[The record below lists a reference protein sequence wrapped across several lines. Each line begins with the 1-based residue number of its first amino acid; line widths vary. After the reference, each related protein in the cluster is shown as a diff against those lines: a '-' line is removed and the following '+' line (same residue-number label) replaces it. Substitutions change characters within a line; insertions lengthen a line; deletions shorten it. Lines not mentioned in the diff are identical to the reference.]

1 MTSVELVP
9 ATYAD
14 VVFIARRLRED
25 DYAEIMPLTW
35 TRKPEDLAVMSLAD
49 GGISTVALSG
59 GAPVS
64 SYGAV
69 EIRPKF
75 WTVWMFATDRWPE
88 VALKV
93 TRAIKKDLIPDV
105 YKRGWNR
112 AECWSVEDHHT
123 AHAWLEVLG
132 AIRECSAEDYGP
144 NGKTYHCY
152 SWTRSRF
159 ERQGGSF
166 YVS

>member
-1 MTSVELVP
+1 LTVELVP

-14 VVFIARRLRED
+14 VVFIARRLRAD

-35 TRKPEDLAVMSLAD
+35 SRKPEDLALRTIAS

-59 GAPVS
+59 GVPVS
-64 SYGAV
+64 VYGAA

-93 TRAIKKDLIPDV
+93 TRAITRDLTPEF
-105 YKRGWNR
+105 KRLGCSR
-112 AECWSVEDHHT
+112 AECWSIEGHDV
-123 AHAWLEVLG
+123 AHRWLEVLG
-132 AIRECSAEDYGP
+132 AVRECAAEDYGP
-144 NGKTYHCY
+144 DGNTYYCY
-152 SWTRSRF
+152 SWTRSRL
-159 ERQGGSF
+159 EREGGF
-166 YVS
+166 